1 MNPRTAWSREGDHV
15 VVVNAAAAVLCCCCC
30 WFGLVLFFA
39 VYDMRKTIAIQVNK
53 AVDKKAVGA
62 TKVTKTAQKATQN
75 YP

>member
-1 MNPRTAWSREGDHV
+1 VSIPTLTLLHCV
-15 VVVNAAAAVLCCCCC
+15 VLFCFALLC
-30 WFGLVLFFA
+30 FVLFFA